1 MYVYD
6 KHLSSGPWECKENI
20 DNLKNWL
27 VYHNSQKLKSKRHD
41 ALMFNILNELFFAC
55 LDFFITAVNALCI
68 LIQNE

>member
-6 KHLSSGPWECKENI
+6 KHLLPGSWECKENI

-41 ALMFNILNELFFAC
+41 ALIFKIVDDLFSLAWTFSSLQWMHCA
-55 LDFFITAVNALCI
+55 F
-68 LIQNE
+68 